1 MAPSATRW
9 LLLALLALAA
19 LAGACDGDSDDSDGD
34 ATETDGTP
42 ASTMTIRTPAFD
54 DGEPVPERF
63 TCDGDNLSPPL
74 SWDGAPDGA
83 ETFALIVD
91 DPDAQGIY
99 AHWVVYGIP
108 GDVDSLDEGAGIDA
122 VRLDNDARQ
131 GVNESGNLGYTG
143 PCPPQGT
150 PAHHYD
156 FTVYA
161 LDSALEISAGISRE
175 ALLSQVE
182 GHILAQARVTGTY
195 GR

>member
-1 MAPSATRW
+1 MAYSAARW
-9 LLLALLALAA
+9 LLIAPLALAA
-19 LAGACDGDSDDSDGD
+19 LAAACGGDSDDSDGD
-34 ATETDGTP
+34 ATGDGSP
-42 ASTMTIRTPAFD
+42 AATTMTIETPAFD

-63 TCDGDNLSPPL
+63 TCDGDNLSPAL
-74 SWDGAPDGA
+74 SWGGAPDGV

-108 GDVDSLDEGAGIDA
+108 GDVDSVDEGAGIDA
-122 VRLDNDARQ
+122 VRLENDARQ

-143 PCPPQGT
+143 PCPPPET
-150 PAHHYD
+150 AAHHYD

-161 LDSALEISAGISRE
+161 LDAALELAGGISRE
-175 ALLSQVE
+175 ALLGQME
-182 GHILAQARVTGTY
+182 GHILAQAKVTGTY